1 MKRATTRFRAS
12 DIVLGIKTVCMA
24 RFSLFIMSS
33 MVEMHKGVPPL
44 LTDSCYA
51 SSYYTTAIHI
61 YPHLPPGVI
70 PASFALIVS
79 LFLPS
84 SSGRVARQS
93 CTIFPPFSLQLN
105 PRFQQSLEQ

>member
-1 MKRATTRFRAS
+1 
-12 DIVLGIKTVCMA
+12 MA
-24 RFSLFIMSS
+24 EMHKGFIMSS
-33 MVEMHKGVPPL
+33 MAEMHKGVPPL

-79 LFLPS
+79 FVPTQFFGARCSAVMHNLS
-84 SSGRVARQS
+84 SILTS
-93 CTIFPPFSLQLN
+93 T
-105 PRFQQSLEQ
+105 